1 MKLVAE
7 VSSLTHRH
15 PRSIAAC
22 GIYICAALEIMRTGC
37 LKEGIQKGVQK
48 AFDFYERDPKYSCQ
62 LEHFSEI
69 RNPEKLEKRPA
80 VEIIGKGYVVDT
92 LKTALWSLMRGES
105 FKDVILSC
113 INCGYDTDTTAA
125 VAGDW
130 QDLYIR
136 CRRTGCRQC
145 RTGNWFQR
153 YAGIWKELCS
163 EAKEKKEGNGSGRF
177 CICICSAGICCF
189 LLEGVKQLRE
199 TEYTCHTDFPVSG
212 LQVQ

>member
-1 MKLVAE
+1 MRILPLALYIRKKYPDMEIGEEQMKLVAE

-15 PRSIAAC
+15 PRSIVAC

-48 AFDFYERDPKYSCQ
+48 AFSFYERDPKYGGQ

-69 RNPEKLEKRPA
+69 QNPEKLAKRPA

-125 VAGDW
+125 VAGGLAGLVYPLPEDW
-130 QDLYIR
+130 MQTIQNRELVSEV
-136 CRRTGCRQC
+136 CR
-145 RTGNWFQR
+145 N
-153 YAGIWKELCS
+153 L
-163 EAKEKKEGNGSGRF
+163 EK
-177 CICICSAGICCF
+177 A
-189 LLEGVKQLRE
+189 
-199 TEYTCHTDFPVSG
+199 
-212 LQVQ
+212 LQ